1 MGIFQKE
8 NKMKI
13 LSLVSTASA
22 YTTGYYSTYV
32 YTTSPYYPTQ
42 EPTTI
47 SSSTTT
53 GEPFRECGGTITGY
67 ETIASPVEYGKSHAW
82 SNTWGYFY
90 PNNVQCVWNIELGD
104 HVAGFNIVNISFDV
118 EEHSKCGWDW
128 VRVTANDFEEN
139 FCGED
144 RSYWRKRRDTNKEKK
159 EGGKWTPDQVNPI
172 NTGFPAM
179 KFIEGGS
186 AVIRMHSDN
195 TERYRGFEFEIVKLT
210 RWEIINFYVDKV
222 SDSVRDESW
231 GSRYESRWQKS
242 SENSREH
249 QRRESPAT
257 MRTSHKTAKKEMRS
271 PSLTLTTCAS

>member
-1 MGIFQKE
+1 MGFQKE
-8 NKMKI
+8 NKMKL

-32 YTTSPYYPTQ
+32 YSTTPYYPTQ
-42 EPTTI
+42 EPTTT
-47 SSSTTT
+47 SASTVTTT

-67 ETIASPVEYGKSHAW
+67 ETIASPVEYGQVHAW

-104 HVAGFNIVNISFDV
+104 HVAGFNIVKNFFEV
-118 EEHSKCGWDW
+118 EYSRSCGFDW
-128 VRVTANDFEEN
+128 VRVKANDFEEN
-139 FCGED
+139 FCGEAD
-144 RSYWRKRRDTNKEKK
+144 RRKRRDTNKEKK
-159 EGGKWTPDQVNPI
+159 DGGKWTPDQVNPI

-195 TERYRGFEFEIVKLT
+195 TVRQGGFEFEIVKLT

-222 SDSVRDESW
+222 SESVNDESW
-231 GSRYESRWQKS
+231 GPRYESRMAKNPRKTRRS
-242 SENSREH
+242 STRGW
-249 QRRESPAT
+249 
-257 MRTSHKTAKKEMRS
+257 
-271 PSLTLTTCAS
+271 SLLLR